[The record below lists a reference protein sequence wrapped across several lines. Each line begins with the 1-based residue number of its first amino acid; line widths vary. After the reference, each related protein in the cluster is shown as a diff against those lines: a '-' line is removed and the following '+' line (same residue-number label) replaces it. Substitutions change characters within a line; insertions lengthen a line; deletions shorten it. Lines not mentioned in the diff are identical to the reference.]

1 MKRGCYGHAAHD
13 RRHAR
18 RLFAAGPTA
27 AAAALLPGIVQAAG
41 WGALQAPVSGG
52 AAYVSLSLGN
62 ASSSLCLTLLNAPG
76 WSAAGSAAC
85 VPLGVAPGAVVAAAC
100 DASFV
105 AATPPVRLPRALNP
119 SGTALAAVPPFRSP
133 TG

>member
-1 MKRGCYGHAAHD
+1 MKRECYGHARG
-13 RRHAR
+13 RRLAR
-18 RLFAAGPTA
+18 RVFAAGAAA
-27 AAAALLPGIVQAAG
+27 AAAALLPVVVQAAG

-52 AAYVSLSLGN
+52 AAYVSLALGGN
-62 ASSSLCLTLLNAPG
+62 GSSSLCLTLLNAPG